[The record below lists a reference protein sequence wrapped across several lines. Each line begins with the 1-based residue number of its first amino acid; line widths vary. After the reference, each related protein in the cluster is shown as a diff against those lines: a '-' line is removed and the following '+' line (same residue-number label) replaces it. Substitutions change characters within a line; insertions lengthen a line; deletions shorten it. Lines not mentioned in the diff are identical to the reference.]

1 MSGLLRLGVCQFDV
15 KIFENDFNTGR
26 MINFAK
32 DAAQN
37 KAQTIIFPEAAMGGY
52 CFESEEEAKTAAEKI
67 EGKNICAMRNAA
79 VSEKINIIFGAEI
92 IKGDKLYNMQFLCT
106 KDGKLY
112 SYAKTHLPL
121 LGLDRF
127 VEKGEKLVCAEIN
140 NSKIGMMICY
150 DLRFPEVA
158 RCLALDGAALIAH
171 STNVP
176 QGGEALMGIL
186 CRSRAVE
193 NKVFFASANRCGVER
208 GYKFIGGSK
217 IVGINGEII
226 SRMGESEEGIIYAD
240 LDLNL
245 ALSKNIIIKKG
256 EHELHI
262 FEDRNRSLY
271 KGILK

>member
-1 MSGLLRLGVCQFDV
+1 
-15 KIFENDFNTGR
+15 
-26 MINFAK
+26 
-32 DAAQN
+32 
-37 KAQTIIFPEAAMGGY
+37 MGGY
-52 CFESEEEAKTAAEKI
+52 CFESKAEAKTAAEKI
-67 EGKNICAMRNAA
+67 DGKNICAMRNAA

-106 KDGKLY
+106 SEGKLF

-127 VEKGEKLVCAEIN
+127 VEKGEKLVCGELDN
-140 NSKIGMMICY
+140 FKIGMMICY

-158 RCLALDGAALIAH
+158 RCLALNGAAVIAH

-176 QGGEALMGIL
+176 QGGEALMEIL

-193 NKVFFASANRCGVER
+193 NRVFFASANRCGAER

-226 SRMGESEEGIIYAD
+226 SQTGENEEGIIYAD

-245 ALSKNIIIKKG
+245 PQEKNIIIKKG

-262 FEDRNRSLY
+262 FEDRNRLLY